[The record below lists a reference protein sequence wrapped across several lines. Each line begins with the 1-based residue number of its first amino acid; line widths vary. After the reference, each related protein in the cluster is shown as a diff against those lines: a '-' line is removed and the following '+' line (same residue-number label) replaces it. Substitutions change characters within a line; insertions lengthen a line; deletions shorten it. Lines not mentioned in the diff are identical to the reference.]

1 MQSTARVFPD
11 NAHRAMADANL
22 QASLARF
29 SQGFPVKRRLAIERL
44 PEFDALRDAA
54 KEIKDHTLEHLDF
67 YLERF
72 EEKVTD
78 AGGQVHWCADA
89 EAARQ
94 TVLSICRESGAHTVT
109 KGKSMIGEEIGINEF
124 LEEHSVAPIETDLG
138 EYIIQLRHEP
148 PSHIIAP
155 AIHLSKEQVADAFR
169 EHHAEY
175 PAGRSL
181 EEPRVMLDEARTV
194 LRRKFLEAEVGITGA
209 NMLIAETGSIV
220 LVTNEGNGDL
230 TQTLPRVQIV
240 IASIEKVVPTLEDAS
255 TILRLLARSATGQD
269 LSVYTTFT
277 TGPKRPEDLD
287 GPPAFHVL
295 LLDNGRTAMLGNE
308 FREMLRCIRCGACI
322 NHCPIYG
329 AIGGHAYGWVYSGP
343 MGAVLIPNL
352 IGIEEAGD
360 LPNASTLCGRCE
372 EVCPMRIPLPRM
384 LRKLRER
391 QFEAKPGSEAGALGS
406 RRLGVP
412 GAAAGALPDGDA
424 DRCRRACYARPK
436 TRAVPLVATGLGLDQ
451 RARSAGAA
459 GADLPAALVG
469 TGGAPAMTD
478 GRTRMLAAVRTALGR
493 DRLPQATEAALY
505 RRLSEPR
512 INIVP
517 ARGRPSAEERIDRF
531 IFEAERVNATVVRAR
546 RAGGGA
552 KRRRPLLAHRQHAV
566 RCPHRRRR
574 GDAGSAVDERAAAGD
589 GDRTRG

>member
-11 NAHRAMADANL
+11 NAHRAMGDVNL

-29 SQGFPVKRRLAIERL
+29 SQGFPVKRRLAIDRL
-44 PEFDALRDAA
+44 PEFDSLRDAA
-54 KEIKDHTLEHLDF
+54 REIKNHTLENLDF

-72 EEKVTD
+72 EEKVTEN
-78 AGGQVHWCADA
+78 GGRVHWCVDA
-89 EAARQ
+89 ESARQ

-155 AIHLSKEQVADAFR
+155 AIHLSKEQVADSFR

-175 PAGRSL
+175 PADRSL
-181 EEPRVMLDEARTV
+181 DEPRVMLDEARTV
-194 LRRKFLEAEVGITGA
+194 LRRKFLQAEVGITGA

-240 IASIEKVVPTLEDAS
+240 IASIEKVVPTLEDAA

-277 TGPKRPEDLD
+277 TGARRPEDLD

-295 LLDNGRTAMLGNE
+295 LLDNGRTRMLGNE

-352 IGIEEAGD
+352 IGVDEAGH

-384 LRKLRER
+384 LRKLREQ
-391 QFEAKPGSEAGALGS
+391 QFEEKLTAKPVRWGLAAWAFLARRPALYQAAMQIGVAALAIIGRKRGRFRWLPMASGWTGA
-406 RRLGVP
+406 R
-412 GAAAGALPDGDA
+412 
-424 DRCRRACYARPK
+424 
-436 TRAVPLVATGLGLDQ
+436 
-451 RARSAGAA
+451 
-459 GADLPAALVG
+459 DLPA
-469 TGGAPAMTD
+469 
-478 GRTRMLAAVRTALGR
+478 
-493 DRLPQATEAALY
+493 PQGFTFQEMWA
-505 RRLSEPR
+505 
-512 INIVP
+512 
-517 ARGRPSAEERIDRF
+517 ARGG
-531 IFEAERVNATVVRAR
+531 R
-546 RAGGGA
+546 R
-552 KRRRPLLAHRQHAV
+552 Q
-566 RCPHRRRR
+566 
-574 GDAGSAVDERAAAGD
+574 
-589 GDRTRG
+589 

>member
-11 NAHRAMADANL
+11 NAHRAMADVNL

-89 EAARQ
+89 ETARQ
-94 TVLSICRESGAHTVT
+94 TLLSICRESGAHTVT

-277 TGPKRPEDLD
+277 TGPKRFVRCSAASAAVPVSTT
-287 GPPAFHVL
+287 ARST
-295 LLDNGRTAMLGNE
+295 GRSAATPTAG
-308 FREMLRCIRCGACI
+308 
-322 NHCPIYG
+322 
-329 AIGGHAYGWVYSGP
+329 S
-343 MGAVLIPNL
+343 IP
-352 IGIEEAGD
+352 GRW
-360 LPNASTLCGRCE
+360 GRC
-372 EVCPMRIPLPRM
+372 
-384 LRKLRER
+384 
-391 QFEAKPGSEAGALGS
+391 
-406 RRLGVP
+406 
-412 GAAAGALPDGDA
+412 
-424 DRCRRACYARPK
+424 
-436 TRAVPLVATGLGLDQ
+436 
-451 RARSAGAA
+451 
-459 GADLPAALVG
+459 
-469 TGGAPAMTD
+469 
-478 GRTRMLAAVRTALGR
+478 
-493 DRLPQATEAALY
+493 
-505 RRLSEPR
+505 
-512 INIVP
+512 
-517 ARGRPSAEERIDRF
+517 
-531 IFEAERVNATVVRAR
+531 
-546 RAGGGA
+546 
-552 KRRRPLLAHRQHAV
+552 
-566 RCPHRRRR
+566 
-574 GDAGSAVDERAAAGD
+574 
-589 GDRTRG
+589 